1 MVDLRRCPKTV
12 KLLEERSVG
21 LVEGKPKLTEAWLA
35 ASEPHLRGAR
45 KEHKERQEAVRK
57 YGEQLNATAFLGWV
71 LLTDSWRHVRAEAVR
86 ALAAHKT
93 EQSLALIALALAD
106 RSQLVVRAGH
116 KALQLQGA
124 EALVPFRVL
133 FALWEDQVGGL
144 YLLQCAIGM
153 AKRTPQPAMRQVLP
167 RLEQEAR
174 KFFILPQRRRALRE
188 LITQLDQATAHL
200 KDLPLTAMASVE
212 SANLPLPTQTLP
224 ALREGAEVRDER
236 RRVGSRRVG
245 SSGWIQRF
253 KRFFGS

>member
-1 MVDLRRCPKTV
+1 M
-12 KLLEERSVG
+12 
-21 LVEGKPKLTEAWLA
+21 LVEGKPKLAEAWLVA
-35 ASEPHLRGAR
+35 REPHLRGAK

-57 YGEQLNATAFLGWV
+57 YGEQPDATAFLGWV

-93 EQSLALIALALAD
+93 EQSLAFLALALAD

-116 KALQLQGA
+116 KALPLQGA

-133 FALWEDQVGGL
+133 FALWEDQAGGV

-153 AKRTPQPAMRQVLP
+153 AQRSPQPAMRQVLP

-174 KFFILPQRRRALRE
+174 KFFILPARRRALRE

-200 KDLPLTAMASVE
+200 KDLPLMAMASME
-212 SANLPLPTQTLP
+212 SANLPLPSLNP
-224 ALREGAEVRDER
+224 PSEREDAEVRNER
-236 RRVGSRRVG
+236 RRVGSG
-245 SSGWIQRF
+245 GWVQRLFQRF
-253 KRFFGS
+253 KS